1 VIDIDDSEHE
11 DPGENDKSV
20 LEGGGMELDKDDNA
34 ELGKLSCNEFD
45 LIDLLVISMTLKGVG
60 CTHICLL

>member
-11 DPGENDKSV
+11 DPREDDKLGS
-20 LEGGGMELDKDDNA
+20 EGGGTELDKDDDA
-34 ELGKLSCNEFD
+34 ELGKSSCNEFN
-45 LIDLLVISMTLKGVG
+45 LIDLSVISTTPKGVG

>member
-11 DPGENDKSV
+11 DPKEDDKSV
-20 LEGGGMELDKDDNA
+20 SEGGGMELDKDNNA
-34 ELGKLSCNEFD
+34 ELGKSSCNEFD
-45 LIDLLVISMTLKGVG
+45 LIDLSVISMTLKGVG